1 MAMQKAYS
9 KNVGVKVLEYYLLI
23 TAAIHALT
31 ASYFTFNK
39 SRYIMKKPISNG
51 KLAITGTILVGFL
64 VLHLKTFRFE
74 RGLRDSHVD
83 LYNLQMEVFKDFKQ
97 VLVYLVSI
105 GCVGIHLW
113 YGWTKAV
120 LKMDV
125 PKNSRE
131 PYTLIGHLLIWPLLL
146 GFAVVPVYMHVKQLP
161 EDHVFFGRIV
171 SDL

>member
-1 MAMQKAYS
+1 
-9 KNVGVKVLEYYLLI
+9 
-23 TAAIHALT
+23 
-31 ASYFTFNK
+31 
-39 SRYIMKKPISNG
+39 MKKPISNG

-64 VLHLKTFRFE
+64 VLHLKTFRLE

-125 PKNSRE
+125 PKKSRE
-131 PYTLIGHLLIWPLLL
+131 PYTLL
-146 GFAVVPVYMHVKQLP
+146 GTC
-161 EDHVFFGRIV
+161 
-171 SDL
+171 

>member
-1 MAMQKAYS
+1 
-9 KNVGVKVLEYYLLI
+9 
-23 TAAIHALT
+23 
-31 ASYFTFNK
+31 
-39 SRYIMKKPISNG
+39 MKKPTSNG

-64 VLHLKTFRFE
+64 VLAFE
-74 RGLRDSHVD
+74 NISFKRGLRDSHVD

-120 LKMDV
+120 LKMDAE
-125 PKNSRE
+125 KSRE

-146 GFAVVPVYMHVKQLP
+146 GFAAVPV
-161 EDHVFFGRIV
+161 
-171 SDL
+171 

>member
-1 MAMQKAYS
+1 
-9 KNVGVKVLEYYLLI
+9 
-23 TAAIHALT
+23 
-31 ASYFTFNK
+31 
-39 SRYIMKKPISNG
+39 MKKPISNG
-51 KLAITGTILVGFL
+51 KLAITGTILVTL

-105 GCVGIHLW
+105 GCVW
-113 YGWTKAV
+113 DSFMVW
-120 LKMDV
+120 MDKGCV
-125 PKNSRE
+125 KNGCAENSRE

-161 EDHVFFGRIV
+161 EDHVFLV
-171 SDL
+171 A